1 MRLLDERSKRYCFA
15 GDDSVSAA
23 IADIVR
29 GVLCPAVKAVLD
41 HGMLKRSPLLSGP
54 LHPWVFVEEAANK
67 EVERDFRSVYSR
79 LVLCKTFRWVQCNCG
94 TICQYKICICNKT
107 FLKEKI

>member
-79 LVLCKTFRWVQCNCG
+79 LVLCKTFRWVQYNCG
-94 TICQYKICICNKT
+94 TICQYEICMIEII
-107 FLKEKI
+107 F